1 MAGSGSRGLRG
12 VFDFGGGNLREM
24 SIMLVE
30 KLLESF
36 DKLERCIE
44 ITRDVLAERDGVTAD
59 VVARID
65 QYGQIVA
72 KQRQLADSLRF
83 YLENRDW
90 SEVSRH
96 VKLINGLSSMI
107 RDDAHDILV
116 KTDPGLLEQKAE
128 VPTC

>member
-1 MAGSGSRGLRG
+1 M
-12 VFDFGGGNLREM
+12 
-24 SIMLVE
+24 ILVE

-44 ITRDVLAERDGVTAD
+44 ITRDVLAEREGVPAD
-59 VVARID
+59 VVARIN
-65 QYGQIVA
+65 QYGYIVS
-72 KQRQLADSLRF
+72 KQRALADTLRF
-83 YLENRDW
+83 HLENRNW

-116 KTDPGLLEQKAE
+116 KTDPALLDEKAE
-128 VPTC
+128 VPVC